1 MVPRFEKRVRSYAAD
16 VSGLAILTILT
27 ALGMPVFPGREYA
40 QAAVMLVGFF
50 LIIILPMILSKGQ
63 TFGKRMQKIK
73 VVKLDGTDAS
83 ILILVLRE
91 IFKYGLGIATFGVYI
106 IVAYF
111 TLTEKHVSRTIHD
124 YIFKTKVIDLDTSPQ
139 NVRNNKAIRTKTM
152 RDTDLD

>member
-73 VVKLDGTDAS
+73 VVKLDGTMH
-83 ILILVLRE
+83 
-91 IFKYGLGIATFGVYI
+91 VY
-106 IVAYF
+106 
-111 TLTEKHVSRTIHD
+111 S
-124 YIFKTKVIDLDTSPQ
+124 
-139 NVRNNKAIRTKTM
+139 
-152 RDTDLD
+152 